1 MIRRSFTALWLI
13 VALLLAALSGV
24 TGALAE
30 YDMPYTIEVDI
41 SSQIVTIF
49 IGDTDQIARQMLC
62 STGLNDWTP
71 TGDFILPETRGGTDR
86 QPWYQIGNLWVKYAT
101 RLWGKVLFHSI
112 PYSKKSMQAIDPQCL
127 KRFGYP
133 ASHGCIRLRWK
144 DAQFIAENCMPGT
157 MVHVIKSGNRN
168 ESLRELLFQ
177 ETYDAGKGFSYE
189 NFLGISN
196 EPGALS
202 RVSEGQEVLNLQYR
216 LRDLGIYDGELS
228 GKYDSR
234 TVNAVRF
241 AQYLMG
247 EDLNGVATAQF
258 QEKIYDADAPTAM
271 NVELTEGVSG
281 PAVRKLQENLE
292 ALRLYGDA
300 VDSSYDVGVVEAV
313 KAFQGAYG
321 YEANGVASSEVQ
333 KAIDYEARQVSA
345 AFEGADYTCETTSEP
360 LNLAT
365 VTVDAGAAL
374 RSKPSQDSHKIKSL
388 RHGTSAIVLEQGGSW
403 SKVRSGSDVGY
414 VKSSLVHFFTQDLTF
429 LRYTSTVDDR
439 VYTVGSTASD
449 YYAGANLPCEVFA
462 EYLAASDQSLDIS
475 SLVNYVTV
483 DTRGEAEAL
492 NLRSSPSTDGDVL
505 ATVPDGMSLKVERRF
520 TEWTEVNAEGTK
532 GYLMNAYLNFWTG
545 PDDALEAEED
555 DVPLDASMV
564 AYAVVESVVEAGAG
578 VYDDDSDEAELLG
591 HLPDGVQVEVA
602 DLSDG
607 WCLIRYMGHE
617 GYMSVE
623 DLQLVLK
630 DAPSADAD
638 ERVGA
643 EDESVSEP
651 PNESTLQN

>member
-1 MIRRSFTALWLI
+1 MIRRRFIAIWMLCAL
-13 VALLLAALSGV
+13 ALSALSG
-24 TGALAE
+24 TAGARAE
-30 YDMPYTIEVDI
+30 YDMPYTIQVDI
-41 SSQIVTIF
+41 SSQIVTIYV
-49 IGDTDQIARQMLC
+49 GDTDQIARQMLC

-112 PYSKKSMQAIDPQCL
+112 PYSKKSMQAIDTHCL

-133 ASHGCIRLRWK
+133 ASHGCIRLRWQ
-144 DAQFIAENCMPGT
+144 DAQFIAENCLPGT

-189 NFLGISN
+189 SFLGIST
-196 EPGALS
+196 EPGALGRS
-202 RVSEGQEVLNLQYR
+202 SAGREVLDLQYR

-234 TVNAVRF
+234 TINAVRV

-247 EDLNGVATAQF
+247 DELNGIATVDF

-271 NVELTEGVSG
+271 NVELSEGMSG
-281 PAVRKLQENLE
+281 PAVRKLQENLQ
-292 ALRLYGDA
+292 ALRLYDDA

-313 KAFQGAYG
+313 KAFQSAYG
-321 YEANGVASSEVQ
+321 YEANGVASAEVQ
-333 KAIDYEARQVSA
+333 KAINYEADQVRDT
-345 AFEGADYTCETTSEP
+345 FGEGDYTCETASEP
-360 LNLAT
+360 LNLAA

-374 RSKPSQDSHKIKSL
+374 RSKPSQESHKIKSL
-388 RHGTSAIVLEQGGSW
+388 RHGSVAIVLEQGDSW
-403 SKVRSGSDVGY
+403 SKVRSGSDTGY
-414 VKSSLVHFFTQDLTF
+414 VKNSLVHFFSQDLTF
-429 LRYTSTVDDR
+429 LRYTSAADER

-462 EYLAASDQSLDIS
+462 EYLAANDQNLDIS

-483 DTRGEAEAL
+483 DTKGEAESL
-492 NLRSSPSTDGDVL
+492 NLRAAPSTDGEVL
-505 ATVPDGMSLKVERRF
+505 ATVADGTSLKVERQF
-520 TEWTEVNAEGTK
+520 TEWTEVNADGQK
-532 GYLMNAYLNFWTG
+532 GYLMNSYLNFWTG
-545 PDDALEAEED
+545 PDDALEAGED

-564 AYAVVESVVEAGAG
+564 AYAVVESVVETGAG
-578 VYDDDSDEAELLG
+578 VYNDDSDEAELLG
-591 HLPDGVQVEVA
+591 HLPDGAQVEVV
-602 DLSDG
+602 DLSNG

-630 DAPSADAD
+630 DAPQADAD
-638 ERVGA
+638 EQAGDEAQPVEEEPTDNNA
-643 EDESVSEP
+643 E
-651 PNESTLQN
+651 T

>member
-1 MIRRSFTALWLI
+1 M
-13 VALLLAALSGV
+13 
-24 TGALAE
+24 
-30 YDMPYTIEVDI
+30 
-41 SSQIVTIF
+41 
-49 IGDTDQIARQMLC
+49 
-62 STGLNDWTP
+62 
-71 TGDFILPETRGGTDR
+71 
-86 QPWYQIGNLWVKYAT
+86 
-101 RLWGKVLFHSI
+101 
-112 PYSKKSMQAIDPQCL
+112 
-127 KRFGYP
+127 
-133 ASHGCIRLRWK
+133 
-144 DAQFIAENCMPGT
+144 
-157 MVHVIKSGNRN
+157 
-168 ESLRELLFQ
+168 
-177 ETYDAGKGFSYE
+177 
-189 NFLGISN
+189 
-196 EPGALS
+196 
-202 RVSEGQEVLNLQYR
+202 
-216 LRDLGIYDGELS
+216 
-228 GKYDSR
+228 
-234 TVNAVRF
+234 
-241 AQYLMG
+241 
-247 EDLNGVATAQF
+247 
-258 QEKIYDADAPTAM
+258 
-271 NVELTEGVSG
+271 
-281 PAVRKLQENLE
+281 
-292 ALRLYGDA
+292 
-300 VDSSYDVGVVEAV
+300 
-313 KAFQGAYG
+313 
-321 YEANGVASSEVQ
+321 
-333 KAIDYEARQVSA
+333 
-345 AFEGADYTCETTSEP
+345 
-360 LNLAT
+360 
-365 VTVDAGAAL
+365 
-374 RSKPSQDSHKIKSL
+374 
-388 RHGTSAIVLEQGGSW
+388 
-403 SKVRSGSDVGY
+403 RSGSDVGY

-492 NLRSSPSTDGDVL
+492 NLRSSPSTDGEVL
-505 ATVPDGMSLKVERRF
+505 AKVPDGMSLKVERRF

-643 EDESVSEP
+643 EDASVSEP